1 MRCTVAKKNG
11 KTDRMN
17 EKSENSPSELPA
29 GGRTIAVLGAG
40 TMGHGIAQVFALA
53 GYAVN
58 LYDSHEPTLDAAP
71 GRISH
76 NLETFVS
83 RGMVSSEQSQACLSR
98 VHLCTRVAS
107 ACENVG
113 LVCEAV
119 PEDADLK
126 GDLFRQVEEIVSDR
140 GIICTNTSALSISML
155 AKSLSHPGR
164 FLGVHFWNPAQVI
177 PCVEVIRGEQTD
189 PEVFEQVVDLL
200 HAAGKEPVRVK
211 KDVPGFL
218 GNRLQHALQREAL
231 YLVETGIAEPEDVD
245 KVVKHG
251 FGLRYAFM
259 GPLERADLGGLDI
272 TYAVQRYLLKEL
284 DGRTEASTL
293 LAERVARGDLGLKTG
308 RGFFEWSREKA
319 DATARRRDMALLG
332 IIQLLQDL
340 EDSPSDASPTS

>member
-1 MRCTVAKKNG
+1 VAKKNG

-58 LYDSHEPTLDAAP
+58 LYDSHEPTLDAAT
-71 GRISH
+71 GRIARS
-76 NLETFVS
+76 LGTFIS
-83 RGMVSSEQSQACLSR
+83 RGMVSSEQSRACLSR
-98 VHLCTRVAS
+98 VHLCTRVAL
-107 ACENVG
+107 ACKDAG

-126 GDLFRQVEEIVSDR
+126 GDLFLRVEEIVSDR
-140 GIICTNTSALSISML
+140 AIICTNTSALSISML
-155 AKSLSHPGR
+155 SQRLSRPGR

-177 PCVEVIRGEQTD
+177 PCVEVIKGDRTD
-189 PEVFEQVVDLL
+189 PEIFDQVVDLL
-200 HAAGKEPVRVK
+200 RAVGKEPVRVK

-231 YLVETGIAEPEDVD
+231 YLVEAGIADPEDVD

-284 DGRTEASTL
+284 DGRTDASPL
-293 LAERVARGDLGLKTG
+293 LAERVKRGDLGLKTG
-308 RGFFEWSREKA
+308 RGFYEWSREKA
-319 DATARRRDMALLG
+319 DAVSRRRDVALLG
-332 IIQLLQDL
+332 IIQLLKDL
-340 EDSPSDASPTS
+340 EDSPSDASPRS